1 MRKPYA
7 TDMTDEQW
15 KITEPLIPPQAN
27 GRGRRREVNMREVF
41 NTIFYQNRTGCQW
54 DMLPHDLLPKSTG
67 YDYFAK
73 WRGDGTWQTIL
84 DTLRQEVR
92 VAAGREPTPSAG
104 SIDSQTVK
112 TTELGGERGFDG
124 NKKITGRKRH
134 IVVDTLGLLLVV
146 VVTAAAVDDGTDAHR
161 VLRLLDRKRFPRLE
175 KVWADQKYNNRSLDK
190 WLEQTKA
197 PYQVEVVERPAG
209 AKGFVKLP
217 RRWVVERTF
226 AWLGRYRR
234 HSRDYERRTDSSE
247 SMIKISSIH
256 SMLKRLKPDKTKK
269 PDPFKYRE
277 IPELIPG

>member
-1 MRKPYA
+1 M
-7 TDMTDEQW
+7 
-15 KITEPLIPPQAN
+15 
-27 GRGRRREVNMREVF
+27 
-41 NTIFYQNRTGCQW
+41 
-54 DMLPHDLLPKSTG
+54 
-67 YDYFAK
+67 
-73 WRGDGTWQTIL
+73 
-84 DTLRQEVR
+84 
-92 VAAGREPTPSAG
+92 
-104 SIDSQTVK
+104 
-112 TTELGGERGFDG
+112 
-124 NKKITGRKRH
+124 
-134 IVVDTLGLLLVV
+134 V